1 MGATDRR
8 AELGEFLRARRE
20 ALRPGDVGLPS
31 GGRRRTPGLRRE
43 EIALLAGVS
52 VTWYTWLEQ
61 GRRINASRDVLLA
74 LARTLRLDDA
84 GRDHLLALAVGGPP
98 STEPV
103 ERVIEAP
110 DAINRLIHSME
121 PAPAYVLG
129 PRWEIVSWNAAEERL
144 YPMLR
149 DLADDE
155 RNLLWVLFCEPL
167 AQRLIVDWEDRARS
181 TLAEF
186 RAATTLLV
194 DDPVLRELVERL
206 TARSAEFA
214 AWWPQHDVAGFQTRL
229 RLYDHPRAGRLTFE
243 YQQLVPS
250 EWPHLRVICQLPL
263 PGDDSAQRLAAWR
276 DIG

>member
-1 MGATDRR
+1 MDRR

-20 ALRPGDVGLPS
+20 ALRPSDVGLPA
-31 GGRRRTPGLRRE
+31 GARRRTPGLRRE

-74 LARTLRLDDA
+74 LARALRLDDA
-84 GRDHLLALAVGGPP
+84 GRDHLLALAHADGRAA
-98 STEPV
+98 EAIDA
-103 ERVIEAP
+103 VIEAP
-110 DAINRLIHSME
+110 DALQRLIMSME

-144 YPMLR
+144 YAALR
-149 DLADDE
+149 DLEPSE
-155 RNLLWVLFCEPL
+155 RNLLWVMFCEPT
-167 AQRLIVDWEDRARS
+167 ARRLIADWEDRARS

-186 RAATTLLV
+186 RAGTTMFF
-194 DDPVLRELVERL
+194 DDPLVIELIDRIA
-206 TARSAEFA
+206 TASTEFA
-214 AWWPQHDVAGFQTRL
+214 EWWPQHDVAGFQTRL
-229 RLYDHPRAGRLTFE
+229 RRYNHPRAGSLTFE
-243 YQQLVPS
+243 YQQMIPS

>member
-1 MGATDRR
+1 MVDRR
-8 AELGEFLRARRE
+8 AELGEFLRVRRE
-20 ALRPGDVGLPS
+20 ALQPTDVGLPT

-52 VTWYTWLEQ
+52 VTWCTWLEQ

-74 LARTLRLDDA
+74 LARALQLDDA
-84 GRDHLLALAVGGPP
+84 GRDHLLALARADQRT
-98 STEPV
+98 TEPP
-103 ERVIEAP
+103 EPVIEAP

-149 DLADDE
+149 DLPDHE
-155 RNLLWVLFCEPL
+155 RNLLWVMFCEPTARHL
-167 AQRLIVDWEDRARS
+167 MVDWEDRARS

-186 RAATTLLV
+186 RASTSALFADSVLVALV
-194 DDPVLRELVERL
+194 DRI
-206 TARSAEFA
+206 AGSSAEFA
-214 AWWPQHDVAGFQTRL
+214 EWWPQHDVAGFQTRL
-229 RLYDHPRAGRLTFE
+229 RRYNHPRAGQLTFE
-243 YQQLVPS
+243 YQQLIPS

>member
-1 MGATDRR
+1 MDRR

-20 ALRPGDVGLPS
+20 ALQPADVGLPTGS
-31 GGRRRTPGLRRE
+31 RRRTPGLRRE

-74 LARTLRLDDA
+74 LARALRLDDA
-84 GRDHLLALAVGGPP
+84 GRDHLLALANADGRGGDPFD
-98 STEPV
+98 
-103 ERVIEAP
+103 RVIEAP
-110 DAINRLIHSME
+110 DALNRLIMSMD

-129 PRWEIVSWNAAEERL
+129 PRWELVSWNAAEERL
-144 YPMLR
+144 YPALH
-149 DLADDE
+149 DLANDE
-155 RNLLWVLFCEPL
+155 RNLLWVMFCEPS
-167 AQRLIVDWEDRARS
+167 ARRLIADWEDRARS

-186 RAATTLLV
+186 RAGTTLLF
-194 DDPVLRELVERL
+194 DDPLVTALVERI
-206 TARSAEFA
+206 AAASSEFA
-214 AWWPQHDVAGFQTRL
+214 QWWPQHDVAGFQTRL
-229 RLYDHPRAGRLTFE
+229 RRYNHPRAGQLTFE
-243 YQQLVPS
+243 YQQMIPS

>member
-1 MGATDRR
+1 MQRR

-20 ALRPGDVGLPS
+20 ALQPDDVGLPQR
-31 GGRRRTPGLRRE
+31 GRRRTPGLRRE

-61 GRRINASRDVLLA
+61 GRRINASRDVLVA
-74 LARTLRLDDA
+74 LARALLLDDA
-84 GRDHLLALAVGGPP
+84 GRSHLLALASGA
-98 STEPV
+98 TLDTID
-103 ERVIEAP
+103 RVIEAP
-110 DAINRLIHSME
+110 DAVLRLITSME

-129 PRWEIVSWNAAEERL
+129 PRWEIVAWNSAEARL
-144 YPMLR
+144 YPVL
-149 DLADDE
+149 DELPDAD
-155 RNLLWVLFCEPL
+155 RNLLWVLFCEPT
-167 AQRLIVDWEDRARS
+167 ARTLIVDWEDRARS

-186 RAATTLLV
+186 RAATTLLF
-194 DDPVLRELVERL
+194 DDPTLIDLIERI
-206 TARSAEFA
+206 SASSPEFA

-229 RLYDHPRAGRLTFE
+229 RRYNHPRAGSIVFE
-243 YQQLVPS
+243 YQQLTPS

>member
-1 MGATDRR
+1 VRVDRR

-20 ALRPGDVGLPS
+20 ALQPADVGMPD

-43 EIALLAGVS
+43 EVALLAGVS

-74 LARTLRLDDA
+74 LARTLQLDDA
-84 GRDHLLALAVGGPP
+84 GRDHLIALASGQLF
-98 STEPV
+98 EPV
-103 ERVIEAP
+103 ERVVEAP
-110 DAINRLIHSME
+110 DAVTRLIASME

-129 PRWEIVSWNAAEERL
+129 PRWEILAWNAAEERL
-144 YPMLR
+144 YPQLR
-149 DLADDE
+149 TLDIE
-155 RNLLWVLFCEPL
+155 QRNLLWVMFCEPN
-167 AQRLIVDWEDRARS
+167 ARTLIADWEDRARS

-186 RAATTLLV
+186 RASTTLLY
-194 DDPVLRELVERL
+194 DDPVMIGLVER
-206 TARSAEFA
+206 TSACSAEFT

-229 RLYDHPRAGRLTFE
+229 RRYHHPRAGDLVFE
-243 YQQLVPS
+243 YQQLIPS

-263 PGDDSAQRLAAWR
+263 PDDDSAQRLSAWR